1 VSPIQLAPDP
11 APFLD
16 PEQLPDLPIGM
27 SLDLIQIPV
36 VLAAKQRVGLES
48 PRGADDRPGVLPE
61 HYVRMAVTLA
71 GRGVRRTVVV
81 EGSPTLGLPYGDDAD
96 VLLALFRLV
105 HDDQQRVLFGHE
117 PRVVDG
123 EFLSPSLTMIA
134 NALQAQRG
142 GSQRR
147 QIRTA
152 LERLAN
158 VRIKTSAEFFRDT
171 REHAARIVDGHPDAH
186 PLVPQARPDR
196 VAPGR
201 VVSAAEKITWLLEYE
216 WRRDYSRN
224 EDGEDWITRLRLN
237 PVWCAHGA
245 SGWVAWIEMPVF
257 RALGPAAK
265 RLYMH
270 LATRAACEGMVP
282 WTFDAAELAR
292 TCAPL
297 ASSNAQALK
306 YLRAAAD
313 ALREAGVV
321 AEWQEVAERRAD
333 RRFTFHAGPV
343 LTLAAH
349 LRGAGSFDPDDV
361 RLQFA
366 ALQFFGVDVAEAR
379 RWLAEHPT
387 ATRDALCY
395 AIFLRETNPAR
406 VRSSWPAMMRE
417 RILNRR
423 TNVGEVGYEA
433 WAARRLASG
442 PAAHPFPAPPVA
454 GAVERT
460 APRHSGPEAA
470 ATPDRRAAPDAVTA
484 AESRS
489 SIAGGPAPD
498 VPLGSSEA
506 VALWRAIRAAI
517 DPGQTM
523 LALSCLDA
531 LTPIAIEGDVLVV
544 HDTNGSGEYA
554 LRNLGA
560 QLGAHAAVSSDGA
573 IVTVRRRPPTAA
585 DER

>member
-36 VLAAKQRVGLES
+36 VLAAKQRVGLAP
-48 PRGADDRPGVLPE
+48 PRAGDDRPGVLPE
-61 HYVRMAVTLA
+61 QYVRMAVTLA

-105 HDDQQRVLFGHE
+105 HDDQQRVLLGHE

-158 VRIKTSAEFFRDT
+158 VRIKTSSEFFRDT

-186 PLVPQARPDR
+186 PVVPQARPDR

-201 VVSAAEKITWLLEYE
+201 VVSATEKITWLLEYE
-216 WRRDYSRN
+216 WRRDFSRN

-245 SGWVAWIEMPVF
+245 SGWVAWIEMPIF

-282 WTFDAAELAR
+282 WTFDAAELGR

-349 LRGAGSFDPDDV
+349 LRGAGTFDPDDV

-460 APRHSGPEAA
+460 APRLRGPKAA
-470 ATPDRRAAPDAVTA
+470 ARPGRHAASDAITA
-484 AESRS
+484 AESRPS
-489 SIAGGPAPD
+489 TAGDPAPD
-498 VPLGSSEA
+498 APPGSPEA

-531 LTPIAIEGDVLVV
+531 LAPIAIDGDVLVV

-560 QLGAHAAVSSDGA
+560 QLGAYAAANSGGA
-573 IVTVRRRPPTAA
+573 IVTVRRRPPTPA